1 MSEHIHEK
9 VITSAVIPARSLTMT
24 SSNNIVVNHW
34 HNSLELI
41 YISEGHMDVGVN
53 DKMYSM
59 HAGDLLIINSANLHY
74 TQVYDLSTVNFTLQ
88 IPYSLLKTHVP
99 DYDYLH
105 FQGPNQDG
113 LLNGSK
119 YHELLCSHIVALQ
132 KLISS
137 QEFGYSVKY
146 NSILF
151 DIIHILLN
159 NYSSVRN
166 SSEKKRDE
174 WLHERNTQIIN
185 YVNAHYAQPITLED
199 GARILSLNS
208 EYFCRYFKKNFGK
221 TFIEYVNSVRLSH
234 IHDDLLNTNHSVSEL
249 MELHGFVNYRTFIK
263 MFRAAYGCTPA
274 QLRASRK

>member
-1 MSEHIHEK
+1 MSELIHEK
-9 VITSAVIPARSLTMT
+9 VVTSAVIPARSLTMT

-53 DKMYSM
+53 DKMYAL
-59 HAGDLLIINSANLHY
+59 HGGDLLIINSANLHY
-74 TQVYDLSTVNFTLQ
+74 TQVYDLTTVNYTLQ
-88 IPYSLLKTHVP
+88 IPYSLLKTHIP
-99 DYDYLH
+99 DYDFLY

-119 YHELLCSHIVALQ
+119 HHAELCAHMVALQ
-132 KLISS
+132 DLLHS

-146 NSILF
+146 NCILF
-151 DIIHILLN
+151 DIIHMLLSH
-159 NYSSVRN
+159 YSVVRN
-166 SSEKKRDE
+166 SAEKKRDE
-174 WLHERNTQIIN
+174 WHHARNAQIIN

-199 GARILSLNS
+199 GANLLSLNT

-234 IHDDLLNTNHSVSEL
+234 IHDDLIQTNLSVSKL
-249 MELHGFVNYRTFIK
+249 MELHGFANYRTFIK

-274 QLRASRK
+274 ELRASQK

>member
-9 VITSAVIPARSLTMT
+9 VITTAVIPARSLTLT

-74 TQVYDLSTVNFTLQ
+74 TQVYDLTTVNYTLQ

-99 DYDYLH
+99 DYDFLH

-113 LLNGSK
+113 LLNGGVCC
-119 YHELLCSHIVALQ
+119 ELLCSHMVALQ
-132 KLISS
+132 ELINS

-151 DIIHILLN
+151 DIIHILLK
-159 NYSSVRN
+159 NYSVVRG
-166 SSEKKRDE
+166 SAEKKRDE

-199 GARILSLNS
+199 GARILSLNC

-234 IHDDLLNTNHSVSEL
+234 IHDDLLATNHSVSKL
-249 MELHGFVNYRTFIK
+249 MEIHGFANYRTFIK

>member
-1 MSEHIHEK
+1 MSELIHEK
-9 VITSAVIPARSLTMT
+9 VVTSAVIPARSLTMT

-53 DKMYSM
+53 DKMYAL
-59 HAGDLLIINSANLHY
+59 HGGDLLIINSANLHY
-74 TQVYDLSTVNFTLQ
+74 TQVYDLTTVNYTLQ
-88 IPYSLLKTHVP
+88 IPYSLLTTHVP
-99 DYDYLH
+99 DYDFLY

-119 YHELLCSHIVALQ
+119 HHAELCAHMVALQ
-132 KLISS
+132 NLRHS

-146 NSILF
+146 NCILF
-151 DIIHILLN
+151 DIIHMLLSH
-159 NYSSVRN
+159 YSVVRN
-166 SSEKKRDE
+166 SAEKKRDE
-174 WLHERNTQIIN
+174 WHHARNAQIIN

-199 GARILSLNS
+199 GANLLSLNT

-234 IHDDLLNTNHSVSEL
+234 IHDDLIKTNLSVSKL
-249 MELHGFVNYRTFIK
+249 MELHGFANYRTFIK

-274 QLRASRK
+274 ELRASQK

>member
-1 MSEHIHEK
+1 MSELIHEK
-9 VITSAVIPARSLTMT
+9 VVTSAVIPARSLTMT

-53 DKMYSM
+53 DKMYAL
-59 HAGDLLIINSANLHY
+59 HGGDLLIINSANLHY
-74 TQVYDLSTVNFTLQ
+74 TQVYDLTTVNYTLQ

-99 DYDYLH
+99 NYDFLY
-105 FQGPNQDG
+105 FQRPNQDG

-119 YHELLCSHIVALQ
+119 HHAELCAHMVALQ
-132 KLISS
+132 NLLHS

-146 NSILF
+146 NCILF
-151 DIIHILLN
+151 DIIHMLLSH
-159 NYSSVRN
+159 YSVVRN
-166 SSEKKRDE
+166 SAEKKRDE
-174 WLHERNTQIIN
+174 WHHARNAQIIN

-199 GARILSLNS
+199 GANLLSLNT

-234 IHDDLLNTNHSVSEL
+234 IHDDLIKTNLSVSKL
-249 MELHGFVNYRTFIK
+249 MELHGFANYRTFIK

-274 QLRASRK
+274 ELRASQK

>member
-1 MSEHIHEK
+1 MSELIHEK
-9 VITSAVIPARSLTMT
+9 VVTSAVIPARSLTMT

-53 DKMYSM
+53 DKMYAL
-59 HAGDLLIINSANLHY
+59 HGGDLLIINSANLHY
-74 TQVYDLSTVNFTLQ
+74 TQVYDLTTVNYTLQ

-99 DYDYLH
+99 DYDFLY

-119 YHELLCSHIVALQ
+119 HHAELCAHMVALQ
-132 KLISS
+132 DLLHS

-146 NSILF
+146 NCILF
-151 DIIHILLN
+151 DIIHMLLSH
-159 NYSSVRN
+159 YSVVRN
-166 SSEKKRDE
+166 SAEKKRDE
-174 WLHERNTQIIN
+174 WHHARNAQIIN

-199 GARILSLNS
+199 GANLLSLNT

-234 IHDDLLNTNHSVSEL
+234 IHDDLIQTNLSVSKL
-249 MELHGFVNYRTFIK
+249 MELHGFANYRTFIK

-274 QLRASRK
+274 ELRASQK

>member
-9 VITSAVIPARSLTMT
+9 VVTSAIIPARSLTLT

-53 DKMYSM
+53 DKMYSL
-59 HAGDLLIINSANLHY
+59 HAGDLLIVNSANLHY
-74 TQVYDLSTVNFTLQ
+74 TQVYDLTTVNYTLQ
-88 IPYSLLKTHVP
+88 IPYSLLKTHIP
-99 DYDYLH
+99 DYDFLH

-113 LLNGSK
+113 LLNGGPH
-119 YHELLCSHIVALQ
+119 YETLCSHIVALQ
-132 KLISS
+132 ELIHE
-137 QEFGYSVKY
+137 QEYGYSVKY
-146 NSILF
+146 NSLLF
-151 DIIHILLN
+151 DIIHILLC

-166 SSEKKRDE
+166 SAEKRRDE
-174 WLHERNTQIIN
+174 WHHERNAQIIN

-199 GARILSLNS
+199 GANLLSLNT

-234 IHDDLLNTNHSVSEL
+234 IHDDLLNTNLPVSTLLER
-249 MELHGFVNYRTFIK
+249 HGFANYRTFIK

-274 QLRASRK
+274 ELRRQK

>member
-9 VITSAVIPARSLTMT
+9 VVTSAVIPARSLTLT

-41 YISEGHMDVGVN
+41 YISEGHMDVCVN
-53 DKMYSM
+53 DKMYSL
-59 HAGDLLIINSANLHY
+59 HAGDLLIVNSANLHY
-74 TQVYDLSTVNFTLQ
+74 TQVYDLTTVNYTLQ
-88 IPYSLLKTHVP
+88 IPYSLLKTHIP
-99 DYDYLH
+99 DYDFLH

-113 LLNGSK
+113 LLNGGPH
-119 YHELLCSHIVALQ
+119 YETLCSHIVALQ
-132 KLISS
+132 ELIHE
-137 QEFGYSVKY
+137 QEYGYSVKY

-151 DIIHILLN
+151 DIIHILLC
-159 NYSSVRN
+159 NYSTVRN
-166 SSEKKRDE
+166 FAEKRRDE
-174 WLHERNTQIIN
+174 WHHERTAQIIN

-199 GARILSLNS
+199 GANLLSLNT

-234 IHDDLLNTNHSVSEL
+234 IHDDLLNTNLPVSTL
-249 MELHGFVNYRTFIK
+249 MERHGFANYRTFIK

-274 QLRASRK
+274 ELRRQK

>member
-1 MSEHIHEK
+1 MSELIHEK
-9 VITSAVIPARSLTMT
+9 VVTSAVIPARSLTMT

-53 DKMYSM
+53 DKMYAL
-59 HAGDLLIINSANLHY
+59 HGGDLLIINSANLHY
-74 TQVYDLSTVNFTLQ
+74 TQVYDLTTVNYTLQ

-99 DYDYLH
+99 DYDFLY
-105 FQGPNQDG
+105 FQGPNLDG

-119 YHELLCSHIVALQ
+119 HHAELCAHMVALQ
-132 KLISS
+132 NLLHS

-146 NSILF
+146 NCILF
-151 DIIHILLN
+151 DIIHMLLSH
-159 NYSSVRN
+159 YSVVRN
-166 SSEKKRDE
+166 SAEKKRDE
-174 WLHERNTQIIN
+174 WHHARNAQIIN

-199 GARILSLNS
+199 GANLLSLNT

-234 IHDDLLNTNHSVSEL
+234 IHDDLIKTNLSVSKL
-249 MELHGFVNYRTFIK
+249 MELHGFANYRTFIK

-274 QLRASRK
+274 ELRASQK